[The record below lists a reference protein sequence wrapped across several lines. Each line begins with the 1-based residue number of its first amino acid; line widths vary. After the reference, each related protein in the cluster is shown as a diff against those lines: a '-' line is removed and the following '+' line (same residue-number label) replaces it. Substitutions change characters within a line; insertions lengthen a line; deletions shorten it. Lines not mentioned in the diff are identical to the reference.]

1 MKIIFLDVD
10 GVLNCATTERRLT
23 SNPAFP
29 FIDTRKVLRLREI
42 LEKTSTHLV
51 LSSSW
56 REGAFAHASVSDK
69 QAYLE
74 LRAEFRRL
82 RCPLWIDCTPIMPG
96 IREEEIKKWLERHP
110 EVIDFV
116 VLDDVGVEFDEL
128 KDRLVLTNWQTGL
141 DKVAANKV
149 IELLNKGEEMKV

>member
-1 MKIIFLDVD
+1 MLISD

-23 SNPAFP
+23 SNRAFP
-29 FIDTRKVLRLREI
+29 FVDTRKVLRLREI
-42 LEKTSTHLV
+42 LEKTGAHLV

-56 REGAFAHASVSDK
+56 REGAFAHAPVSDK
-69 QAYLE
+69 QAYFE
-74 LRAEFRRL
+74 LRAEFKRL

-96 IREEEIKKWLERHP
+96 NREEEIEKWLERHS

-116 VLDDVGVEFDEL
+116 ILDDVGAEFDEL
-128 KDRLVLTNWQTGL
+128 KDHLVLTNWQTGL

-149 IELLNKGEEMKV
+149 IELLNKGEENV